1 MVSVGVSLIILS
13 FLVPWLLIREPFD
26 LLQKQ
31 VDINSLTTVGKAII
45 QIRQLIIAGAT
56 VISPCIS
63 VLLLCL
69 GLGIF
74 IKGSV
79 LWYSNTQKVID
90 ATMDADLGLKQSQLK
105 SLTENQREKELESD
119 AIVDLENS
127 SKITADDERPILE
140 QIDSRD
146 VGNFV
151 SSAFKVENQLIS
163 LMTTCF
169 SSNFDVLANQRMSDV
184 NFDTI
189 LRAKDRFTKDR
200 VIEIK
205 YVRRGFKYGWLR
217 DNALKIF
224 YANKIYQKE
233 QNRIPIP
240 ILIVVSSK
248 QILES
253 PDKLEYMKRI
263 KEELS
268 VQKIRTRIVFIN
280 EEDLDN
286 LSCERLLE
294 KLDIYI

>member
-1 MVSVGVSLIILS
+1 M
-13 FLVPWLLIREPFD
+13 
-26 LLQKQ
+26 
-31 VDINSLTTVGKAII
+31 
-45 QIRQLIIAGAT
+45 
-56 VISPCIS
+56 
-63 VLLLCL
+63 
-69 GLGIF
+69 
-74 IKGSV
+74 
-79 LWYSNTQKVID
+79 WYSNTQKVID